1 MNKTDVD
8 VEAEVVR
15 EVHVVIDGK
24 QYESG
29 QIQDLL
35 IELADAR
42 DDDPMGHKQEFG
54 PVLDALEDAG
64 IVAQT
69 YEGMWVVA
77 DRSKLHLM
85 MEEVGQKI
93 ADAHNSF

>member
-8 VEAEVVR
+8 VGTEVVR
-15 EVHVVIDGK
+15 EVHLVIDGK

-42 DDDPMGHKQEFG
+42 DDDPMGHKQEFA
-54 PVLDALEDAG
+54 PVLDAFEDAG
-64 IVAQT
+64 IVTQT
-69 YEGMWVVA
+69 YEGKWVVA
-77 DRSKLHLM
+77 NRDKLHLL
-85 MEEVGQKI
+85 MEEVGQKV
-93 ADAHNSF
+93 ADARET